1 VAPVQMTDYAAWD
14 KFDADNESLKIEQ
27 DWNIEEVSD
36 DLINSEKRIIESL
49 EEMIR
54 KIQNLSTALR
64 SKVCLILSNQLL
76 GSHLFVI

>member
-1 VAPVQMTDYAAWD
+1 MTDYAAWE
-14 KFDADNESLKIEQ
+14 KFDADGEAVKIEQ

-36 DLINSEKRIIESL
+36 DLINSEKKIIESL

-64 SKVCLILSNQLL
+64 SKVCLIFDNTSSVFGFYFRLL
-76 GSHLFVI
+76 WKY